1 MGLPSKIQLAGL
13 VITTAALPW
22 SPFGTSLGMG
32 LLALSWIVAVAI
44 KATIKP
50 ESKLLAIALIACF
63 AWYSLGLLWS
73 ENIVEGLAAVKI
85 KLPLLIVPLS
95 LFYVKRDPLTL
106 KIAVKTLI
114 ISTLFAAIAG
124 LIYGGFIEPGNY
136 SPYIS
141 HIRMGLLLA
150 LCLGLAVL
158 EKKWTFTAVFG
169 VVALL
174 SVWHTQ
180 SLTGVCMIAFTLF
193 YTSVALSWA
202 MYRVQTT
209 VTALL
214 TCIITGGIILFS
226 MMPNT
231 YSGELETHT
240 PWGNEYTHYPERHLE
255 ENGHK
260 VYINLAIDE
269 MRPEWNKVSLVP
281 FDSLDANGFPLKS
294 TLTRYLT
301 SQGKPKNGAQ
311 IASLSH
317 KDISNIESGHT
328 SVRISTHSGLSLR
341 IDELKFELGNYLDG
355 GNPNGNSVTMRLES
369 FKAGTYVLKK
379 GGLITL
385 LFGKGTGDLT
395 SSLNR
400 AYVETESR
408 LHEKFWKRTHNQ
420 YLAWWIECGLIGLT
434 LWLVVLLASW
444 NSIEGSLKL
453 AWWIVAISCLA
464 EDTLETQAGVTFAAL
479 AITIFT
485 LVPTKRN

>member
-13 VITTAALPW
+13 LVTTASLPW

-32 LLALSWIVAVAI
+32 LLALSWIVAVAT
-44 KATIKP
+44 KSTIKP

-63 AWYSLGLLWS
+63 AWCSLGLLWS
-73 ENIVEGLAAVKI
+73 ENIFEGLAAVKI

-95 LFYVKRDPLTL
+95 LFYVKRGLLTI

-150 LCLGLAVL
+150 LCLGLSIL
-158 EKKWTFTAVFG
+158 EVKRVFYLESEDEITNAHLEYSAIRNGIGRIPIVGNWFGIAFYLGLSILERKRCFSILFGG
-169 VVALL
+169 VAFA

-180 SLTGVCMIAFTLF
+180 SVTGVGMIAFALF
-193 YTSVALSWA
+193 YTPVALAWP
-202 MYRVQTT
+202 MYRAQTT
-209 VTALL
+209 LTALV
-214 TCIITGGIILFS
+214 TFIITGGIILFS

-231 YSGELETHT
+231 DSRELETHT

-269 MRPEWNKVSLVP
+269 MRPEWNNVSIVP
-281 FDSLDANGFPLKS
+281 FDSLDAYGFPLKS
-294 TLTRYLT
+294 TLIRYLT

-311 IASLSH
+311 IASLSTE
-317 KDISNIESGHT
+317 DISNIESGHT

-341 IDELKFELGNYLDG
+341 MDELKFELGNYLDG

-369 FKAGTYVLKK
+369 FIAGTHVLKT
-379 GGLITL
+379 GGLTTL
-385 LFGKGTGDLT
+385 LL
-395 SSLNR
+395 SLI
-400 AYVETESR
+400 
-408 LHEKFWKRTHNQ
+408 H
-420 YLAWWIECGLIGLT
+420 I
-434 LWLVVLLASW
+434 
-444 NSIEGSLKL
+444 
-453 AWWIVAISCLA
+453 
-464 EDTLETQAGVTFAAL
+464 
-479 AITIFT
+479 
-485 LVPTKRN
+485 

>member
-13 VITTAALPW
+13 VVTTASLPW
-22 SPFGTSLGMG
+22 SPFGTSFGMG
-32 LLALSWIVAVAI
+32 LLALSWIVAVVT
-44 KATIKP
+44 KSTIKP

-63 AWYSLGLLWS
+63 AWCSLGLLWS
-73 ENIVEGLAAVKI
+73 ENIFEGFAAVKI

-95 LFYVKRDPLTL
+95 LFYVKRGLLTI

-114 ISTLFAAIAG
+114 ISTFFAALAG

-150 LCLGLAVL
+150 LCLGLSILERKRCFSILFGGVAV
-158 EKKWTFTAVFG
+158 A
-169 VVALL
+169 

-180 SLTGVCMIAFTLF
+180 SVTGVGMIAFALF
-193 YTSVALSWA
+193 YTLVAIAWP
-202 MYRVQTT
+202 MYRAQTT
-209 VTALL
+209 LTALL
-214 TCIITGGIILFS
+214 TFIITGGIILFS

-231 YSGELETHT
+231 HSRELETHT

-269 MRPEWNKVSLVP
+269 MRPEWNNVSVVP

-311 IASLSH
+311 IASLSTE
-317 KDISNIESGHT
+317 DISNIESGHT

-341 IDELKFELGNYLDG
+341 MDELKFELGNYLDG

-369 FKAGTYVLKK
+369 FKAGTHVLKT
-379 GGLITL
+379 GGLTTL
-385 LFGKGTGDLT
+385 LFGKGTGDLP

-408 LHEKFWKRTHNQ
+408 LQEKFWKRTHNQ
-420 YLAWWIECGLIGLT
+420 YLAWWIGCGLIGLI

-485 LVPTKRN
+485 LVPSKRN